1 MKKLRLPTPS
11 RRCIFCNASGVT
23 VEHVWPKWLRK
34 FVPATA
40 SHHHSMTGTW
50 DRGQMATSNTRI
62 WSGDAQSR
70 GIKAVC
76 RGCNSGWM
84 SKLEERVKP
93 VVVPLLT
100 GSHTILTADHQ
111 ALLATWATMHIM
123 VAEHYAPEKL
133 AISDE
138 EKHLFNLVRQ
148 PLPNWRI
155 WIGNYIRGKWVG
167 QWVQLALAIGEKHV
181 SYFPNGD
188 VARANTQ
195 ATTFVVG
202 QLYIHAFSCASIP
215 DLASRFN
222 LSRFGAQKLAQ
233 ISPIKESL
241 VAWPPNAMSNGDAD
255 RMARD
260 IFEELNRIGDFFRNA

>member
-11 RRCIFCNASGVT
+11 RRCIFCNVSGVT
-23 VEHVWPKWLRK
+23 VEHVWPKWLRA
-34 FVPATA
+34 FVPAMA
-40 SHHHSMTGTW
+40 NHHHSMTGIW
-50 DRGQMATSNTRI
+50 DQGQVATSNIRM

-76 RGCNSGWM
+76 RDCNNEWM
-84 SKLEERVKP
+84 SKLEELAKP
-93 VVVPLLT
+93 ILVPLLT
-100 GSHTILTADHQ
+100 GSLTILPADHQ
-111 ALLATWATMHIM
+111 TLLATWATMHIM
-123 VAEHYAPEKL
+123 VAEHFAPERL
-133 AISDE
+133 AITDHD
-138 EKHLFNLVRQ
+138 KHLFYLVRK

-155 WIGNYIRGKWVG
+155 WIGNYIRGKWLG
-167 QWVQLALAIGEKHV
+167 QWVQLALAIGEEYV

-202 QLYIHAFSCASIP
+202 QLYIHAFCCASIP

-222 LSRFGAQKLAQ
+222 LSSFGAQKLVQ
-233 ISPIKESL
+233 ISPIKESI
-241 VAWPPNAMSNGDAD
+241 VAWPPNVMSNGDAD

-260 IFEELNRIGDFFRNA
+260 IFGELNRIGDFFRSA